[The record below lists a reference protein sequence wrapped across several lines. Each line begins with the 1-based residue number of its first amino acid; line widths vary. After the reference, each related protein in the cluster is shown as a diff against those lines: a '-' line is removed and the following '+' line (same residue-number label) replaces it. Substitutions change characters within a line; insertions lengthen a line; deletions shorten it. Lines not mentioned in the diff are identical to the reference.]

1 VRQGPKK
8 VEVAE
13 DGKTRRRRR
22 QPLTAIAPGWRKL
35 RLPGGEE
42 DQDRHEQSEEEE
54 QERRVPKSKE

>member
-1 VRQGPKK
+1 M
-8 VEVAE
+8 EVAE